1 MNKWLNKALTAADE
15 AREGP
20 VVDSPLRTN
29 SADRADSHLTAL
41 TTLSVPIG
49 QTQKQAEA
57 VTGVP
62 AAPSPSQTPLPE
74 IWTAAAAKLQQME
87 CPAHVDPGRWQQ
99 VLGDTQRLLDDLG
112 DGWSWAKEL
121 AALNWTP
128 QDVFGRDDLDHQSV
142 AWRVKGQ
149 EIRFVGSVAIT
160 LRNADGSMTRIFR
173 REDNPTGDAT

>member
-20 VVDSPLRTN
+20 VADNPLRTN
-29 SADRADSHLTAL
+29 SAGRADSPLTAL

-57 VTGVP
+57 TGGTR
-62 AAPSPSQTPLPE
+62 AAPSPDQPPLPE
-74 IWTAAAAKLQQME
+74 SWTAAAVRLQQMK
-87 CPAHVDPGRWQQ
+87 CPATVSEERWQQ
-99 VLGDTQRLLDDLG
+99 VVADAARLLDDLG
-112 DGWSWAKEL
+112 EGWSWAKEL
-121 AALNWTP
+121 AALGWLP

-142 AWRVKGQ
+142 AWRMKGQ

-160 LRNADGSMTRIFR
+160 LRNADGSVTHIFR
-173 REDNPTGDAT
+173 RDSNPTGGTP